1 MPVIAAD
8 INLASIGDTVSS
20 FFDAAHEF
28 FSHLA
33 AINWVTLIL
42 GMAAFAGCLVVRSRA
57 LFNSLRA
64 AYPIE
69 RFQWRRVWGAYIAAY
84 GINNFVPGAGGNVVQ
99 LYLTKRSIPHSRY
112 PTVAAALSVTAI
124 LDSIVSA
131 CVLAFAFTQGV
142 FPKPPD
148 FSKLNAFDLA
158 FLAAHPRF
166 TLFLITALLVLAA
179 VAFAWLSAR
188 VKAFW
193 ARVRQGLVILSDRR
207 RYLREVVLPQALGWL
222 LRFAA
227 FWFMLEAFHIGGSL
241 RNVLLVQAVAVI
253 SAMVPITPSG
263 AGVQQAL
270 LVTIFASAASGSVVA
285 AYSVGQQIALAAT
298 TTLLAFAALALIFHI
313 GSFREILR
321 EARRAQSAEGA
332 AAKT

>member
-1 MPVIAAD
+1 
-8 INLASIGDTVSS
+8 
-20 FFDAAHEF
+20 
-28 FSHLA
+28 
-33 AINWVTLIL
+33 
-42 GMAAFAGCLVVRSRA
+42 
-57 LFNSLRA
+57 
-64 AYPIE
+64 
-69 RFQWRRVWGAYIAAY
+69 
-84 GINNFVPGAGGNVVQ
+84 
-99 LYLTKRSIPHSRY
+99 
-112 PTVAAALSVTAI
+112 
-124 LDSIVSA
+124 
-131 CVLAFAFTQGV
+131 
-142 FPKPPD
+142 
-148 FSKLNAFDLA
+148 DLA

-179 VAFAWLSAR
+179 VAFALLSAR

-193 ARVRQGLVILSDRR
+193 ARVRQGLVILTDRG
-207 RYLREVVLPQALGWL
+207 RYLREVVGPQALGWV

-270 LVTIFASAASGSVVA
+270 LVTIFASAAAGSQVA

-298 TTLLAFAALALIFHI
+298 TTLLAFGALALIFHV

>member
-1 MPVIAAD
+1 MYVIVAD
-8 INLASIGDTVSS
+8 IDLASIGDTVDS
-20 FFDAAHEF
+20 FLDAADQF
-28 FSHLA
+28 FTHLA
-33 AINWVTLIL
+33 AINWVALTM

-64 AYPIE
+64 AYPTE
-69 RFQWRRVWGAYIAAY
+69 RFPWRRVWGAYIAAY

-99 LYLTKRSIPHSRY
+99 LYLTKRSIPNSRY

-124 LDSIVSA
+124 VDCMVSA

-148 FSKLNAFDLA
+148 FSRLNAFDLA

-179 VAFAWLSAR
+179 VAFAWLSSR

-193 ARVRQGLVILSDRR
+193 ARVRQGLVILTDRR
-207 RYLREVVLPQALGWL
+207 RYLREVVAPQALGWV

-227 FWFMLEAFHIGGSL
+227 FWFMLDAFHIGGSL
-241 RNVLLVQAVAVI
+241 RNVLLVQGVAVI

-270 LVTIFASAASGSVVA
+270 LVTIFASAGAGAQVA

-298 TTLLAFAALALIFHI
+298 TTVLAFAALAIIFHV